1 MRGVLHKSA
10 RLPRVAAILLP
21 LLLCAAAPRIPD
33 PVQRALEMKSRTAG
47 AELLEASRGDV
58 GESELPWLLLYAG
71 ELRRLAGDL
80 SGARAHFEA
89 VAGDHPSSLAKEPAV
104 LGMAVV
110 DAKGEAS
117 GNTLATLELIGD
129 KGVPDSLNADRYLLL
144 ARAKA
149 AEVADPDVVRTLGV
163 KALRYAADQKDV
175 AKRVGKAVE
184 ALSLTPQGG
193 PAAGADR
200 DPPDLQAIGA
210 IRVAVAKGDLA
221 KAGELSATF
230 AERFAGSPF
239 AREAAYA
246 ARRAASGA
254 KLDSNLVA
262 VLLPLTGSYALPAES
277 LRAAIEL
284 GNQHAGGSLRL
295 VFFDTGGTAEK
306 CVSAL
311 EQATLEQGASLVIG
325 PLLKE
330 ESLECAST
338 AQAIRVPLLTLTS
351 SEEVLV
357 AGDQVY
363 RAFPSTEQLVEA
375 LLKET
380 FDVRAV
386 KRYAIVNPTTPFGE
400 NAARIFVDAV
410 VARGGAVQARATYDP
425 EQKDFRVTAKALGK
439 KDYKARSAE
448 YEQLKR
454 NAERS
459 RQDPKKVVLPPI
471 IDYEAIFI
479 PDSYQR
485 VALLAS
491 ALAFEEFPVGRFK
504 ARREDA
510 SVVLLGLNAWN
521 NDELARRGGAY
532 VQDSIFVDAFDARVD
547 NASTSTFLGAWRER
561 DKGEPTVVEA
571 AAYDTA
577 RLVAAIVAA
586 GGDRTLALQSAR
598 LADPVAGTLG
608 FGADRQ
614 LARTWR
620 LLTVTREGVRPLQPP
635 EPVDAGQ

>member
-1 MRGVLHKSA
+1 MKGVLRGLA
-10 RLPRVAAILLP
+10 ALPGLLP
-21 LLLCAAAPRIPD
+21 ILLLCAAAPRMPD
-33 PVQRALEMKSRTAG
+33 PVQKALEMKNRTAG
-47 AELLEASRGDV
+47 AELLESSRGEV
-58 GESELPWLLLYAG
+58 AESELPWLLLYAG
-71 ELRRLAGDL
+71 ELRRLSGDL
-80 SGARAHFEA
+80 VGARAHFEA
-89 VAGDHPSSLAKEPAV
+89 VAGDHPTSPAKEPAV

-149 AEVADPDVVRTLGV
+149 AEGAPSDVVRTLGD
-163 KALRYAADQKDV
+163 KAVRYANDQKDV
-175 AKRVGKAVE
+175 AKRVSTAVDAVWE
-184 ALSLTPQGG
+184 NYGGG
-193 PAAGADR
+193 PSAAPPSK
-200 DPPDLQAIGA
+200 DPADLQAIAA
-210 IRVAVAKGDLA
+210 IRAAVTKGDLP
-221 KAGELSATF
+221 KAGELAATF
-230 AERFAGSPF
+230 AERFADSPF

-246 ARRAASGA
+246 ARRAASGT
-254 KLDSNLVA
+254 KVDPGLVA
-262 VLLPLTGSYALPAES
+262 VLLPLTGTYALPAES
-277 LRAAIEL
+277 LRAAIEM
-284 GNQHAGGSLRL
+284 GNQHAGGKLRL
-295 VFFDTGGTAEK
+295 AFFDTGGTAEK
-306 CVSAL
+306 CVKAL
-311 EQATLEQGASLVIG
+311 ELATLQQGASLVIG

-330 ESLECAST
+330 ESLECAAT
-338 AQAIRVPLLTLTS
+338 AQALRVPLLTLTS
-351 SEEVLV
+351 SEEVLA

-386 KRYAIVNPTTPFGE
+386 KRYAIVNPSTPFGE
-400 NAARIFVDAV
+400 NAARIFADAV
-410 VARGGAVQARATYDP
+410 KARGGSVQARAAYDP
-425 EQKDFRVTAKALGK
+425 EQKDFRATAKVLGK
-439 KDYKARSAE
+439 KDYTARSGE
-448 YEQLKR
+448 YAQLKR
-454 NAERS
+454 DAERAK
-459 RQDPKKVVLPPI
+459 QDPKKVVLPPL

-504 ARREDA
+504 AHRDDA

-521 NDELARRGGAY
+521 NDELARRGGTY
-532 VQDSIFVDAFDARVD
+532 VLDSIFVDAFDARVD
-547 NASTSTFLGAWRER
+547 DASTDSFVDAWRER
-561 DKGEPTVVEA
+561 GKGEPTVVEA

-586 GGDRTLALQSAR
+586 GGDRTAALTSAR
-598 LADPVAGTLG
+598 LENPVAGTLG
-608 FGADRQ
+608 FGPDRQ
-614 LARTWR
+614 LTRTWR